1 MKKVIFTLLA
11 AFCVQA
17 QAYTLDF
24 IGYNG
29 SSIVAPAT
37 LNIPVPGYGTVVLS
51 TLPGQTLSINNT
63 FGAVA
68 VNMDPT
74 ETLVVTFVGDP
85 ITGGSF
91 DMIGLNLDSSD
102 GLVVTP
108 ISSNTYQFV
117 MGASGDGAGLRSISW
132 EAVPEPSTTL
142 FGAFSVLALA
152 ARRRRA

>member
-1 MKKVIFTLLA
+1 MKKVIFSLLA
-11 AFCVQA
+11 VFCVQA

-37 LNIPVPGYGTVVLS
+37 LNVPVPGYGTVVLS
-51 TLPGQTLSINNT
+51 TLPGQTLTINNT
-63 FGAVA
+63 YGAIA
-68 VNMDPT
+68 VNIDPS
-74 ETLVVTFVGDP
+74 ETLVVSFFGDP
-85 ITGGSF
+85 ITSGSF
-91 DMIGLNLDSSD
+91 EMIGLNLDNSD

-117 MGASGDGAGLRSISW
+117 MGAGGDGAGLRSISW
-132 EAVPEPSTTL
+132 QAIPEPSTTL
-142 FGAFSVLALA
+142 FGALSFLALA